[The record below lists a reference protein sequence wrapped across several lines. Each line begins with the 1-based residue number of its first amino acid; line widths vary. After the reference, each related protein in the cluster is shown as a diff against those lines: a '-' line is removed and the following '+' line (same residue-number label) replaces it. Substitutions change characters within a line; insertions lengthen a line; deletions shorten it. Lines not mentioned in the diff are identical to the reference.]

1 MLTPH
6 RSSRVLLVASG
17 RTEAETGQVPV
28 RRFRLARVRVSSP
41 EAAGAPPIARGKRG

>member
-28 RRFRLARVRVSSP
+28 RRFRLARMRVGSP